1 MNTILYP
8 MGGGGH
14 WLSYVLW
21 MLAQD
26 RMDFDKPA
34 VNFHQQP
41 EYKKILITH
50 MLEKKHI
57 QSNQYYRFSSAYSF
71 NSYINFYVKKRIAD
85 NFQNFNQLNFL
96 EQLRTLSND
105 ARWRMGD
112 EFLKE
117 YTDNLDLDYKN
128 IFLNPVEF
136 KDQLNIILS
145 NTNLEKLVNQEFIN
159 CAIDIFVPTV
169 INPADHVGNYQSLAW
184 LAWGHSICLTCD
196 VDTNGVDFGSI
207 NNTKSFLQQHHDLLI
222 KQSLPFIL
230 YH

>member
-14 WLSYVLW
+14 WLSYILW
-21 MLAQD
+21 MLEQD
-26 RMDFDKPA
+26 RMDFDKPV

-41 EYKKILITH
+41 ECKKIHITH
-50 MLEKKHI
+50 VLDKSHI
-57 QSNQYYRFSSAYSF
+57 ESNQYCRFSSEYSF

-85 NFQNFNQLNFL
+85 NFQNFNQFDFL
-96 EQLRTLSND
+96 EQLRALSND

-117 YTDNLDLDYKN
+117 YTDHLDLDYKN

-145 NTNLEKLVNQEFIN
+145 NANFSKLSDQGFID
-159 CAIDIFVPTV
+159 CAIEIFIPTV
-169 INPADHVGNYQSLAW
+169 INPADHVGNYQSTAW
-184 LAWGHSICLTCD
+184 LAWCHSICLTHGI
-196 VDTNGVDFGSI
+196 DTNGVDFT
-207 NNTKSFLQQHHDLLI
+207 NMDNAKSFLQQHHDFLI